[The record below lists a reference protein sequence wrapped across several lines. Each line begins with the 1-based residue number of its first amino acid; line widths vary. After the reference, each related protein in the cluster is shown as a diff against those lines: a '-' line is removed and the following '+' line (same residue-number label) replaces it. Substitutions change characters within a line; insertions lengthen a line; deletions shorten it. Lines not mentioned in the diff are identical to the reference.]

1 MPEPRPL
8 WRTAVQPRWVGLL
21 ALALAIAGAMTAM
34 GVWQLGVYKSKTAEA
49 TAHRAAAAPVSLQSL
64 FSIDDGLPAK
74 AVGRQVTIS
83 GTWGPV
89 ADQVYM
95 SDRMQDGKNG
105 FWVVTPLK
113 LSPTDAVMIVRGWV
127 PSVTDPAAKAPVG
140 PVSLTGSVV
149 ASEAEDSSDDAAKGR
164 VLSSLRIPTIVHLV
178 KYRIYDAFVVQTSPA
193 ASPAPAAVVP
203 PPPPTDHAGLRN
215 VAYAFQ
221 WWIFAAFTL
230 WMWTRMLQ
238 DAHRTPPELTAP
250 DTDDSATPYAPT
262 TSASIT
268 ATDATG
274 TGMTGSSTT
283 SGDATAPGT
292 TGPSTTGQDAPSAGT
307 TETDTS
313 GAGTTEAVAS
323 SGDGVPRGESGVD
336 GMKGDQGGERV
347 GPGGTV
353 SA

>member
-21 ALALAIAGAMTAM
+21 ALALVIAGAMTVM
-34 GVWQLGVYKSKTAEA
+34 GIWQLGVYKSKTAEA
-49 TAHRAAAAPVSLQSL
+49 TAHRAAEAPVSLQSL

-74 AVGRQVTIS
+74 AVGRQVTIT
-83 GTWGPV
+83 GTWGPT

-95 SDRMQDGKNG
+95 SDRQQEGKNG

-127 PSVTDPAAKAPVG
+127 PTVSDPAAKAPVG
-140 PVSLTGSVV
+140 PVSLTGAVV

-164 VLSSLRIPTIVHLV
+164 VLSSLRIPTLVHLV
-178 KYRIYDAFVVQTSPA
+178 KYRLYDAFVVQTSPA
-193 ASPAPAAVVP
+193 STSPAPASVTP

-230 WMWTRMLQ
+230 WMYARMLL
-238 DAHRTPPELTAP
+238 DAHRTPTDEAPPTSPAPPSPTDTPGTRRPDANTP
-250 DTDDSATPYAPT
+250 DTDAPSTAATGADTPGTRGLEVNIPG
-262 TSASIT
+262 
-268 ATDATG
+268 TDASG
-274 TGMTGSSTT
+274 TAGLGL
-283 SGDATAPGT
+283 DA
-292 TGPSTTGQDAPSAGT
+292 
-307 TETDTS
+307 S
-313 GAGTTEAVAS
+313 GAGTS
-323 SGDGVPRGESGVD
+323 SAGEVEGDR
-336 GMKGDQGGERV
+336 GGERV
-347 GPGGTV
+347 GPSGTV

>member
-1 MPEPRPL
+1 MPDSRPL

-21 ALALAIAGAMTAM
+21 ALALVIAGVMTVM

-49 TAHRAAAAPVSLQSL
+49 TAHRAAEAPVPLQSL

-83 GTWGPV
+83 GTWGPT

-95 SDRMQDGKNG
+95 SDRQQDGKNG

-113 LSPTDAVMIVRGWV
+113 LSSTDAVMIVRGWV
-127 PSVTDPAAKAPVG
+127 PAVSDPAAKAPVG
-140 PVSLTGSVV
+140 AVSLTGAVV

-178 KYRIYDAFVVQTSPA
+178 KYRVYDAFVVQTSPA
-193 ASPAPAAVVP
+193 ATSPAPAAVTP

-230 WMWTRMLQ
+230 WMWARMVL
-238 DAHRTPPELTAP
+238 DAHRTPDE
-250 DTDDSATPYAPT
+250 DDSAPV
-262 TSASIT
+262 
-268 ATDATG
+268 DTG
-274 TGMTGSSTT
+274 AVQ
-283 SGDATAPGT
+283 GD
-292 TGPSTTGQDAPSAGT
+292 
-307 TETDTS
+307 
-313 GAGTTEAVAS
+313 
-323 SGDGVPRGESGVD
+323 
-336 GMKGDQGGERV
+336 RV
-347 GPGGTV
+347 GEPVEPSGTV